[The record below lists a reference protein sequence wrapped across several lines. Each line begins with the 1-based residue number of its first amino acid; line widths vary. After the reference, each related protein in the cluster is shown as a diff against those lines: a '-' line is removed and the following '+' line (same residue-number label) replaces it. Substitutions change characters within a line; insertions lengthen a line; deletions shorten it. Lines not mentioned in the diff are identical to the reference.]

1 MSRQDTQWLVRRP
14 RPLTLTLPVFT
25 RPLTGVRLAADSME
39 VREHPDHEGTH
50 TNVYDEAPANPPAH
64 CDHRPPKVAALPTE
78 GGVRVRCL
86 VCGTVG
92 PERASPGEA
101 FRALLKIPYRSNRSD
116 VSSNCAVADRT
127 RTEE

>member
-1 MSRQDTQWLVRRP
+1 
-14 RPLTLTLPVFT
+14 
-25 RPLTGVRLAADSME
+25 ME
-39 VREHPDHEGTH
+39 VREHPEHEGTH
-50 TNVYDEAPANPPAH
+50 TNVYEETSGNPPAH

-86 VCGTVG
+86 ACGTVG

-101 FRALLKIPYRSNRSD
+101 FRTLLKIPYRANRSD
-116 VSSNCAVADRT
+116 VSSNCAVVADRT